1 LCACEALEA
10 EPVAVDG
17 LREPIEDALQ
27 HVSCEHGEI
36 NRKRR
41 DGDLVSYFGFTFPK
55 TMRIF
60 DEYRRSYPDGRLHIY
75 TWMAFALAMLG
86 LGSFAVCS
94 RIIPV
99 MP

>member
-1 LCACEALEA
+1 MSTRFIL
-10 EPVAVDG
+10 G
-17 LREPIEDALQ
+17 T
-27 HVSCEHGEI
+27 VSFCIAMTGVFVGNLFLYMMIGEI

-41 DGDLVSYFGFTFPK
+41 DGDLVSYFGFTPPK
-55 TMRIF
+55 TLRIL